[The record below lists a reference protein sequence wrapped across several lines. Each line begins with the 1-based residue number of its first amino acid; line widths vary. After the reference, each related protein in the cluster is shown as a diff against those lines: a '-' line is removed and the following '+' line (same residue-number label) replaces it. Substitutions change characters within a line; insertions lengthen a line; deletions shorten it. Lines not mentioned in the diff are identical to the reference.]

1 MKRVSALVFTIVV
14 LLLCFCLPVGA
25 MKADE
30 GSEPY
35 RSSVVIWD
43 ADEGWGDEFEL
54 DTKNQLEGQGC
65 ASLDLHASEGVHRAQ
80 RSIAPADATG
90 MDTLEFDL
98 YLSNITHVRDFRAP
112 NRQGALVIASEKGAL
127 HFDMRILLCMI
138 EDHDLVRGWN
148 HIVIPLDPL
157 AIYLGE
163 FDASRIN
170 QISIYWESTAWFE
183 ERSIIKFD
191 RFMLTDRDAVAKE
204 DPTVKQTLGAY
215 VDLLARIKENYVA
228 CIMLPRIGVF
238 ESDVDAA
245 PLLEQCMTN
254 INSYS
259 EIPEKDK
266 ALLDAKGY
274 GLILSE
280 SRFHA
285 KEYQDAKETL
295 MQIPDVVL
303 QFLSLREYA
312 EEGALT
318 STNFR
323 DVYER
328 TTLVRTT
335 YEGLYRKQKSAL
347 WEQGYL
353 SILEAVENALQMHTH
368 DFVLEVATDEY
379 LASPASCTSGALY
392 YYSCAFCG
400 EKGTEAFEYGEPKEH
415 NPSEGY
421 VLYHPDGH
429 AMQCEDCRG
438 CVGKYVPHTF
448 SDWIIVREAT
458 ETQQGCRS
466 RQCAV
471 CPYVESEDIPKIS
484 SSTAPDSDTSD
495 VPETP
500 EDPEIP
506 DAPET
511 PQTPAVPVAPSDDG
525 CSAVLVSGAPA
536 MLALIAAAGWM
547 LRKKK
552 Q

>member
-1 MKRVSALVFTIVV
+1 MKRAFTIMLMTVV
-14 LLLCFCLPVGA
+14 LLLSFSSLAAAESVGSMEA
-25 MKADE
+25 PYRQSVVLWNADE
-30 GSEPY
+30 S
-35 RSSVVIWD
+35 
-43 ADEGWGDEFEL
+43 WGDEFEL

-127 HFDMRILLCMI
+127 YFDMRMLLYMI

-274 GLILSE
+274 GRILSE
-280 SRFHA
+280 SRFRA

-295 MQIPDVVL
+295 TQVSAVVSQII
-303 QFLSLREYA
+303 SLAEYIDRS
-312 EEGALT
+312 ALT
-318 STNFR
+318 LSNFQDIYDKTVQVR
-323 DVYER
+323 ADYENLLR
-328 TTLVRTT
+328 S
-335 YEGLYRKQKSAL
+335 QKEVIG
-347 WEQGYL
+347 EQGYL
-353 SILEAVENALQMHTH
+353 DILVAVENTVLTHTH
-368 DFVLEVATDEY
+368 YFVLEVVSDAHLAHTAT
-379 LASPASCTSGALY
+379 CTESARY
-392 YYSCAFCG
+392 YYQCDLCDAIG
-400 EKGTEAFEYGEPKEH
+400 DQTYEYGEPLGH
-415 NPSEGY
+415 DLTEGY
-421 VLYHPDGH
+421 ISCDVQGH
-429 AMQCEDCRG
+429 SMHCHRCKE
-438 CVGKYVPHTF
+438 YVNMIPHNFDEWVT
-448 SDWIIVREAT
+448 VREAT
-458 ETQQGCRS
+458 EAESGLQKRACMMCSYEETQEL
-466 RQCAV
+466 A
-471 CPYVESEDIPKIS
+471 YVRTD
-484 SSTAPDSDTSD
+484 
-495 VPETP
+495 
-500 EDPEIP
+500 
-506 DAPET
+506 
-511 PQTPAVPVAPSDDG
+511 DDG

-552 Q
+552 K